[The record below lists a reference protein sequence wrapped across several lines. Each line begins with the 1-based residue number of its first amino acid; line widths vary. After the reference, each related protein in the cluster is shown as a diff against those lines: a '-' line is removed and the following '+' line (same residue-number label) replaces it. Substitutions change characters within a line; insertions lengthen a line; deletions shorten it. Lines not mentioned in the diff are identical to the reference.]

1 MILSNLAASPVYRLR
16 ASNRVNAYGDDVED
30 WTEPEKLRLRRAVV
44 QEVSSEEVETGTR
57 RLLTDE
63 RTLIVE
69 GEPDLTA
76 DDRIEYRG
84 DVWRV
89 QGDPI
94 TRPALGS
101 ATQTVAS
108 LRGFGS

>member
-1 MILSNLAASPVYRLR
+1 MILSNLAAPPVYRLR
-16 ASNRVNAYGDDVED
+16 AAQRVNAYGDDVED
-30 WTEPEKLRLRRAVV
+30 WATPERVKLRRAVV
-44 QEVSSEEVETGTR
+44 QEVSSEEIETGTR

-69 GEPDLTA
+69 GEPDLAA

-84 DVWRV
+84 EVWRFH
-89 QGDPI
+89 GDPI

-108 LRGFGS
+108 IRRFGT